1 MGVTVDLTRFEEK
14 IREYESYPVEKG
26 KILLYGSSFFTNWGY
41 DRAIRQL
48 AGLGGEE
55 RPVVNHGFGGATADE
70 LLYYYPRMVRPYAPR
85 ILVWRGG
92 PNDIFSG
99 LGPEEAW
106 QITQR
111 VFSWAKKDFPAI
123 KIVILA
129 IFDYRSQREEVRP
142 AFAEYNRL
150 CRQFAQSDSQTV
162 YWDINDF
169 FYKDPADI
177 GSFQNFRDVFVSDGL
192 HLTDA
197 AYEEFALYFKRKA
210 AAWL

>member
-1 MGVTVDLTRFEEK
+1 MGVPVDLTRFEDK
-14 IREYESYPVEKG
+14 IQEYEGYPVEKG

-48 AGLGGEE
+48 AGLGGMD

-70 LLYYYPRMVRPYAPR
+70 LLYYYPRMVRPYAPKVM
-85 ILVWRGG
+85 VWRGG

-106 QITQR
+106 LITQR
-111 VFSWAKKDFPAI
+111 VFAWAKKDFPEI
-123 KIVILA
+123 KIVVLA

-150 CRQFAQSDSQTV
+150 SREYVQQDRQAA
-162 YWDINDF
+162 YLDISEF
-169 FYKDPADI
+169 FYRSPEDV
-177 GSFQNFRDVFVSDGL
+177 GTFQNFRDVFVADGL
-192 HLTDA
+192 PSHRCCL
-197 AYEEFALYFKRKA
+197 
-210 AAWL
+210 

>member
-14 IREYESYPVEKG
+14 IREYEGYPVEKG
-26 KILLYGSSFFTNWGY
+26 KILLYGSSFFANWGY
-41 DRAIRQL
+41 DRALRQL
-48 AGLGGEE
+48 AGLDGDEQ
-55 RPVVNHGFGGATADE
+55 PVVNHGFGGATADE

-111 VFSWAKKDFPAI
+111 VFSWAKKDFPSI

-129 IFDYRSQREEVRP
+129 IFDYLSQREEVRP

-150 CRQFAQSDSQTV
+150 CRQYALSESQTV

-169 FYKDPADI
+169 FYENPADI

-197 AYEEFALYFKRKA
+197 AYEEFALYFKNKA